1 MLSSMQRTTATKMA
15 ISEEVLAQRLA
26 DLSQLLPNLVSKMA
40 IMGPDNIAK
49 LAADP
54 SSVALKLVQLKGI
67 FPEADTPRMVAHKMG
82 LILHDNLDDIAAAA
96 GNPYGPNVMAAQ
108 LQSLE
113 LHGLQLV
120 CSCRGTERYPDKCQ
134 RGQVSS
140 YLND

>member
-1 MLSSMQRTTATKMA
+1 MTSSFESHQCKPMLSSMQRTTATKMA

-54 SSVALKLVQLKGI
+54 SSVALKLVQLKSI
-67 FPEADTPRMVAHKMG
+67 FPEADTSRMVAHKMG

-96 GNPYGPNVMAAQ
+96 GNTYGPDGMSGPSVPQTQWGIAC
-108 LQSLE
+108 LC
-113 LHGLQLV
+113 V
-120 CSCRGTERYPDKCQ
+120 Q
-134 RGQVSS
+134 R
-140 YLND
+140 N